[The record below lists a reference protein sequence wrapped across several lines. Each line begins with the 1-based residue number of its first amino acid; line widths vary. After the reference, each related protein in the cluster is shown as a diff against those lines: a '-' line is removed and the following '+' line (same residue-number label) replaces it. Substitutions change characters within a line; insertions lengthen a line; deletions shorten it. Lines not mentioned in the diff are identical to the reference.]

1 MDVFLG
7 EWGNLLLRWAH
18 MIVGIG
24 WIGTSFYFVA
34 LDYSLNQLERKSPGV
49 FGTAWQVH
57 GGGFYHVEKFTVA
70 PPNLPPHLHWFKW
83 EAYLTW
89 MTGFGLLVIQ
99 YYFHAS
105 AYLIDPQVMALEPWQ
120 AIAISIASLL
130 AGWVLYDAICRL
142 WGDRTIP
149 LAICVF
155 ALILLASVLFT
166 KVFSGRGS
174 FIHVGAFIG
183 TIMAFNVF
191 MVIIPGQRK
200 MVAQLLRGEE
210 PEAKYGKV
218 AKQRSLHNN
227 YLTLPVLLMMVSPH
241 YPFLSAHP
249 HAWLVVA
256 LILITGGLFRH
267 VLNAIDIGQPWEK
280 YGWVTPITAFALI
293 CAIYLTAPRE
303 AAESGPAVSDSE
315 VLALTAKHCTMC
327 HSRRPTHESF
337 KEPPKNVT
345 LETLADLKRFNQL
358 IMIQTVRNK
367 AMPLGNQTQ
376 MTDAEREQIGR
387 WLRAH

>member
-1 MDVFLG
+1 MDVFIG

-24 WIGTSFYFVA
+24 WIGTSFYFMA
-34 LDYSLNQLERKSPGV
+34 LDYSLNQQERKSPGV

-70 PPNLPPHLHWFKW
+70 PRHLPPHLHWFKW

-89 MTGFGLLVIQ
+89 VTGFGLLIVQ

-105 AYLIDPQVMALEPWQ
+105 AYLIDPAVMPLQPWQ

-130 AGWVLYDAICRL
+130 IGWFIYDGLCRFF
-142 WGDRTIP
+142 GDRTVP
-149 LAICVF
+149 LAASVF
-155 ALILLASVLFT
+155 VLILLAAVFYT
-166 KVFSGRGS
+166 HVFSGRGS

-191 MVIIPGQRK
+191 VTIIPGQRI
-200 MVAQLLRGEE
+200 MVGQLLRGEE

-218 AKQRSLHNN
+218 AKQRSVHNN

-249 HAWLVVA
+249 HAWMVVA
-256 LILITGGLFRH
+256 LILIVGGLFRH
-267 VLNAIDIGQPWEK
+267 ILNRIDVGEPWEK
-280 YGWVTPITAFALI
+280 YGWAAPVAAFALI
-293 CAIYLTAPRE
+293 CAIFVTAPRE
-303 AAESGPAVSDSE
+303 AAETGPVISDSE
-315 VLALTAKHCTMC
+315 VLALSTKHCTMC
-327 HSRRPTHESF
+327 HAKRPTHESF

-345 LETLADLKRFNQL
+345 LETLADLRRYSQL

-367 AMPLGNQTQ
+367 AMPLGNQTH
-376 MTDAEREQIGR
+376 MTDDEREQLGR

>member
-7 EWGNLLLRWAH
+7 EWVNLLLRWAH

-24 WIGTSFYFVA
+24 WIGTSFYFIA
-34 LDYSLNQLERKSPGV
+34 LDYSLDQKERKSPGV

-70 PPNLPPHLHWFKW
+70 PPKLPPHLHWFKW

-89 MTGFGLLVIQ
+89 MTGFGLLIIQ
-99 YYFHAS
+99 YYVHAG
-105 AYLIDPQVMALEPWQ
+105 AYLIDPQVMPLQPWQ

-130 AGWVLYDAICRL
+130 AGWVLYDGICRL
-142 WGDRTIP
+142 WGERTIP
-149 LAICVF
+149 LAISVF
-155 ALILLASVLFT
+155 LLIMLASVLFT

-200 MVAQLLRGEE
+200 MIAQMLRGEA
-210 PEAKYGKV
+210 PEAKYGKI

-249 HAWLVVA
+249 QSWLVVA
-256 LILITGGLFRH
+256 LILLTGALFRH
-267 VLNAIDIGQPWEK
+267 VLNAIDIGHPWEK
-280 YGWVTPITAFALI
+280 YGWTTPIAAFALI
-293 CAIYLTAPRE
+293 CAIYLTAPRQ
-303 AAESGPAVSDSE
+303 AALSGPPVSDGE
-315 VLALTAKHCTMC
+315 VLALTAKHCVMC
-327 HSRRPTHESF
+327 HARRPTHESF

-345 LETLADLKRFNQL
+345 LETLADLRRFNQL

-367 AMPLGNQTQ
+367 AMPLGNQTD
-376 MTDAEREQIGR
+376 MTDDERAQLGR
-387 WLRAH
+387 WLGAH